1 MKKKKILLI
10 IVAFIL
16 ILAIAFACYI
26 IYPKVRDKIDIDRRY
41 NEFEKIQTLETKG
54 NLTYVE
60 NENYS
65 KVEDMDYI
73 TQDGIGAKVESI
85 SLNDD
90 TLSVNFNFKLD
101 EEFDYTTFGY
111 SYAVYDENKN
121 IYQISGRMHMGEKEK
136 YDYGS
141 LFMQR
146 ELGIDKKE
154 NVSAMY
160 LADSG
165 GLSNEVINE
174 EEKTIKSDLN
184 IGAED
189 KFPLSKKLY
198 IKIFDLGYFSMDKDE
213 SGKYSPNT
221 VKNKNLT
228 NSKWLFEFDIPEE
241 MNERNT
247 INLKLAE
254 EIPGLTMTKM
264 TLTDTKLMLNFNSE
278 EYINLISAGK
288 DMPAGEF
295 MNKTREMLSI
305 TDGEGNV
312 YKELNSGT
320 RGENGY
326 KMVIDATKKDLDKKL
341 YLNYKSGEEQYKVE
355 LVEDTNT
362 NDSAKTATDYM
373 VLYCGMEI
381 KKEAGIQDVSEM
393 KVENDANKKYNTTYY
408 NYENGK
414 YEGTSDGK
422 LSEEVYE
429 GYSIVEN
436 VKKIAM
442 TQEYNA
448 IPRDCKEI
456 NELPNELKDMSDYSS
471 VNIRQVDLD
480 GDGNAENL
488 LCYTVNYT
496 KDQIGDG
503 EPQASSGIM
512 LLDSNYKKIADLVT
526 LENGF
531 WANIKEE
538 ENKVFLSLEDVDCI
552 DIDNDGIMEVIINM
566 PTYEGTKLS
575 IVKYKNGNIEGEKDY
590 KASVLP

>member
-1 MKKKKILLI
+1 MEKKKMKLWKKLLLSIVIIMLIL
-10 IVAFIL
+10 IVAFISYKAYL
-16 ILAIAFACYI
+16 
-26 IYPKVRDKIDIDRRY
+26 KVRDNDKRY
-41 NEFEKIQTLETKG
+41 NEFEKTQTVETKG

-60 NENYS
+60 
-65 KVEDMDYI
+65 
-73 TQDGIGAKVESI
+73 
-85 SLNDD
+85 
-90 TLSVNFNFKLD
+90 
-101 EEFDYTTFGY
+101 
-111 SYAVYDENKN
+111 
-121 IYQISGRMHMGEKEK
+121 
-136 YDYGS
+136 
-141 LFMQR
+141 
-146 ELGIDKKE
+146 
-154 NVSAMY
+154 
-160 LADSG
+160 
-165 GLSNEVINE
+165 
-174 EEKTIKSDLN
+174 
-184 IGAED
+184 
-189 KFPLSKKLY
+189 
-198 IKIFDLGYFSMDKDE
+198 
-213 SGKYSPNT
+213 
-221 VKNKNLT
+221 
-228 NSKWLFEFDIPEE
+228 
-241 MNERNT
+241 
-247 INLKLAE
+247 
-254 EIPGLTMTKM
+254 
-264 TLTDTKLMLNFNSE
+264 
-278 EYINLISAGK
+278 
-288 DMPAGEF
+288 
-295 MNKTREMLSI
+295 
-305 TDGEGNV
+305 
-312 YKELNSGT
+312 
-320 RGENGY
+320 
-326 KMVIDATKKDLDKKL
+326 
-341 YLNYKSGEEQYKVE
+341 
-355 LVEDTNT
+355 DTNT
-362 NDSAKTATDYM
+362 NNSVKTATDYM

-381 KKEAGIQDVSEM
+381 KKETGIQDVSEM

-414 YEGTSDGK
+414 YEGTSEGK

-448 IPRDCKEI
+448 IPRDYKEI

-538 ENKVFLSLEDVDCI
+538 ENKVFLSLEDAEYI
-552 DIDNDGIMEVIINM
+552 DIDNDGIMEVIINI